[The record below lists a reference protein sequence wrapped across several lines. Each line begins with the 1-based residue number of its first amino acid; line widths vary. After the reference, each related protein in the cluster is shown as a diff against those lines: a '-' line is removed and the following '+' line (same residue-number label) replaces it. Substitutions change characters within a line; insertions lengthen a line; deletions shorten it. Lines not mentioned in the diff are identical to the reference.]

1 MCRSM
6 MSFYVLNSSVMF
18 GTYHEFILGYKD
30 IGYASIIQNISVKSH
45 FSFND
50 VDVTSFYNTCIC
62 GVHHAGP

>member
-45 FSFND
+45 LSFND
-50 VDVTSFYNTCIC
+50 VDVTSFL
-62 GVHHAGP
+62 